1 MTTSPPRTST
11 LPLQDVHVRDTI
23 PLVAPRYL
31 KSEEQVT
38 DAAMQ
43 TVIESREAVRRVLAG
58 EDPRMMVVVGPCSIH
73 DHRAAFE
80 YAQRLRALAG
90 RVQDRLLVLM
100 RVYFEKPRTTVGWKG
115 LINDPHLD
123 DSFDISEGL
132 RLARRILLEVATSG
146 LPAATEL
153 LEPITPQYIAD
164 LLTMAA
170 IGARTT
176 ESPTHRQ
183 MASGLS
189 MPVGFKNGTDGGLQV
204 AVDAL
209 QSAQAAHSFLG
220 IDPDGKTCVINTT
233 GNPHGFLIL
242 RGGRGGP
249 NYSAQHV
256 AEADQLLRK
265 AKVNPRL
272 MVDCS
277 HANSNKDYTRQ
288 SLVWNDVIQQRLNG
302 NASLVGL
309 MVESN
314 LFPGNQPL
322 IQPRSQL
329 KYGISITDGCIG
341 WDETE
346 ELLLSGHERLAPLFP
361 ASEPAA

>member
-153 LEPITPQYIAD
+153 ASPPIRP
-164 LLTMAA
+164 
-170 IGARTT
+170 
-176 ESPTHRQ
+176 
-183 MASGLS
+183 
-189 MPVGFKNGTDGGLQV
+189 
-204 AVDAL
+204 
-209 QSAQAAHSFLG
+209 
-220 IDPDGKTCVINTT
+220 
-233 GNPHGFLIL
+233 
-242 RGGRGGP
+242 
-249 NYSAQHV
+249 
-256 AEADQLLRK
+256 
-265 AKVNPRL
+265 
-272 MVDCS
+272 
-277 HANSNKDYTRQ
+277 
-288 SLVWNDVIQQRLNG
+288 
-302 NASLVGL
+302 
-309 MVESN
+309 
-314 LFPGNQPL
+314 
-322 IQPRSQL
+322 
-329 KYGISITDGCIG
+329 
-341 WDETE
+341 
-346 ELLLSGHERLAPLFP
+346 
-361 ASEPAA
+361 